1 VSRGGP
7 VPLKGPGL
15 TFVHE
20 QEATM
25 KTTKRTTWVATVI
38 AALRQ
43 AVVNLLYG

>member
-7 VPLKGPGL
+7 APPVGPGL

-20 QEATM
+20 RETAM
-25 KTTKRTTWVATVI
+25 KTQKRTWVAEMF